1 MGKTFLRQNPIHTKR
16 RIEVIKKS
24 SFSSIHFVFCNP
36 NNYYHC
42 RRCNVLLF
50 NVSTYCLGK
59 RAKLHFNDTY
69 DTQCV
74 NLVFILP
81 FHIFFR
87 SNGFALAA
95 PVAFTVLAI
104 FNSLQFT
111 SGTLPYAMKC
121 IAEAKIAFSRYKNLV
136 IFMARLTNHKK
147 NDYDIGSF
155 IRLSISIYR
164 LQSFLELPEYQHP
177 ENQDSAQPIGSI
189 NIIDASMAWE
199 VFNPPTTKGGKVIK
213 GSLYQIH

>member
-50 NVSTYCLGK
+50 NVSNQMQYT
-59 RAKLHFNDTY
+59 LHLVF

-74 NLVFILP
+74 NLVFILLL
-81 FHIFFR
+81 HIFFR

-136 IFMARLTNHKK
+136 IFMARLTN
-147 NDYDIGSF
+147 
-155 IRLSISIYR
+155 
-164 LQSFLELPEYQHP
+164 
-177 ENQDSAQPIGSI
+177 DS
-189 NIIDASMAWE
+189 N
-199 VFNPPTTKGGKVIK
+199 K
-213 GSLYQIH
+213 